1 MGDWSS
7 LVSAQDDACLRAFG
21 RDVIYT
27 SQAGA
32 SSVIRGILDK
42 GVEAE
47 ETDRGVYA
55 GLFTKA
61 SSFSS
66 PPQRGDEITVD
77 SSVYK
82 IVDLNAD
89 GEGGLRMI
97 LRFHREA
104 S

>member
-1 MGDWSS
+1 MSDWAS
-7 LVSAQDDACLRAFG
+7 LVGAQDDACLRAFG
-21 RDVIYT
+21 RNVTYT
-27 SQAGA
+27 SQAGVSA
-32 SSVIRGILDK
+32 VIRGIVDR

-47 ETDRGVYA
+47 ESDRGVYA

-61 SSFSS
+61 SAFSS
-66 PPQRGDEITVD
+66 PPVRGDEITVD
-77 SSVYK
+77 TSVYK

-89 GEGGLRMI
+89 EEGGLRMI

>member
-1 MGDWSS
+1 MSDWAS

-21 RDVIYT
+21 RDVTYT
-27 SQAGA
+27 SQAGV

-61 SSFSS
+61 SAFSS
-66 PPQRGDEITVD
+66 PPARGDEITVD
-77 SSVYK
+77 NSIYK
-82 IVDLNAD
+82 IVDINAD

-97 LRFHREA
+97 LRFHREVG
-104 S
+104 

>member
-1 MGDWSS
+1 MGDWSP
-7 LVSAQDDACLRAFG
+7 LVSAQDDAFLRACG
-21 RDVIYT
+21 RDVIHP